1 MLRASALA
9 AFLLAASAAQ
19 AQETVPL
26 VRARTGGEVV
36 QGYLRGNSADELV
49 IYTSDRQY
57 RHVPLAGLQ
66 SLEVRERMGS
76 HWKRGAAMGVFLWA
90 SLMFAASI
98 DELEEA
104 GAASWESA
112 AVLAGSVAVGAA
124 AGKAVPRHGWRET
137 SADRLPRPAFRVSF
151 RF

>member
-1 MLRASALA
+1 MIRSLALGA
-9 AFLLAASAAQ
+9 VLLAAPAAQ

-26 VRARTGGEVV
+26 VRARTGGEIV
-36 QGYLRGNSADELV
+36 QGYLRANSADELV
-49 IYTSDRQY
+49 IYTSDRRF
-57 RHVPLAGLQ
+57 RHVPKAGLQ
-66 SLEVRERMGS
+66 GLEVRERMGS

-98 DELEEA
+98 DELEDA

-112 AVLAGSVAVGAA
+112 AVLAGSMGLGAA
-124 AGKAVPRHGWRET
+124 VGKAVPRHGWRET
-137 SADRLPRPAFRVSF
+137 SPDRLPGPAVRVSI

>member
-1 MLRASALA
+1 MIRALA
-9 AFLLAASAAQ
+9 LGAFVLAASAVQ

-49 IYTSDRQY
+49 IYTSDRKY
-57 RHVPLAGLQ
+57 RHVPLRGLQ

-98 DELEEA
+98 DELEDA

-112 AVLAGSVAVGAA
+112 AVFAGSVAVGAGI
-124 AGKAVPRHGWRET
+124 GKAVPRHGWRET
-137 SADRLPRPAFRVSF
+137 TPDRLPRPVLKVSF

>member
-1 MLRASALA
+1 MIRALSTAALV
-9 AFLLAASAAQ
+9 LAASAAQ

-26 VRARTGGEVV
+26 VRARSGGEVV

-49 IYTSDRQY
+49 IYTSAQKY

-66 SLEVRERMGS
+66 SLEVRERTGS

-98 DELEEA
+98 DELEDA

-112 AVLAGSVAVGAA
+112 AVFAGSVAVGAA
-124 AGKAVPRHGWRET
+124 IGKAVPRHGWRET
-137 SADRLPRPAFRVSF
+137 TADRLPRPVFKVSV